1 MASNLRLWSERVVD
15 HWSGQTQ
22 EMRVREGHNTF
33 EQWLA
38 RFEIFVKVTRFILEG
53 DALILTNSVPFGQAY
68 WEPSTEA
75 GYEPNMEMCLGSHGG
90 VSSNG
95 TWLCDGPVLPVNVTQ
110 QSVLRNSVGIG
121 IGVELVLGAVRPQ
134 DVLSQASLDEVS
146 GALQLEGDIGSR
158 ALAMEANRDYRLRI
172 WLRASAAPTLWTIRT
187 DDVRGFLSNTNDGLL
202 PGVLAV
208 PEMSITVTV
217 MLSRTPPESSVWVR
231 IHILTGPEQSQF
243 SRLQL
248 LLPYGFSPVG
258 ADADPTARLI
268 VELSLEQGEGIL
280 DSVIGMTF
288 NLRIQTPPQSIPDA
302 RWFVLAKQVIVDEIT
317 GEITEPVNGWAF
329 ANGFGVEP
337 CPVTLMYGSIASATG
352 WLALS
357 FYVPRSVQGRFVL
370 ITAPLAFE
378 VRCPQAEQTGLVL
391 ECQDFRPRTE
401 TPTLLQSLQRTV
413 NVTLVG
419 GTEEGDNMLYMYL
432 LNVLTPAEEPIYDP
446 WQLRILDAGF
456 YVVDAAL
463 NVPQPGFVPDLEMGN
478 PSLSWLDPPQMGEV
492 SNVQVEVSFLRRVKG
507 VKAILV
513 SLPENYRHDIQHK
526 NQLRNVNKLF
536 PLTIDEEWRVFD
548 NLRYIKVLV
557 EVVEVSNQA
566 QIITSGT
573 YQWQFPVMVPLIE
586 PFASEWYVS
595 LCAEPTCS
603 AVGDPGILASFPVLN
618 NEPQLPAKTFQ
629 VKKTT
634 KISEGL
640 RQTELRE
647 VFALANVSM
656 EAAGCPY
663 IVRYFSSWLEDG
675 RLHVQTELCHCSLRD
690 RLNERMA
697 WATPSFSE
705 NELLEVLRHV
715 ASGLQVLHSLGFV
728 HLDIKP
734 DNILVSRNEQ
744 GCYKIADLGLA
755 AAAIGTGCDEIT
767 EGDCRYLAKEVL
779 RGDLRDLTKA
789 DIFSLGLVLYE
800 LATNPQQLP
809 SNGPEWQMLR
819 ERLEVQHLRQLSHPV
834 QLLLQEMVKPQKEA
848 RPSCEALIQRVGSAT
863 PEMKALE
870 EENRRCRAEALRQ
883 KQLADEYWQEMLQM
897 KKQEL
902 LTGTPPRYQEKEVP
916 KIQLRR
922 SRTSHC

>member
-1 MASNLRLWSERVVD
+1 MCLQSSSKGFVDQIHPFIDPLRTCHEEGCPSALRLPRLLLRLLWKHSFQDLLLRGAFD
-15 HWSGQTQ
+15 AGPLAPPRGAASPT
-22 EMRVREGHNTF
+22 RREHPVF
-33 EQWLA
+33 LAELKLA

-53 DALILTNSVPFGQAY
+53 DALILT
-68 WEPSTEA
+68 T
-75 GYEPNMEMCLGSHGG
+75 LGS
-90 VSSNG
+90 
-95 TWLCDGPVLPVNVTQ
+95 
-110 QSVLRNSVGIG
+110 
-121 IGVELVLGAVRPQ
+121 RPQ

-146 GALQLEGDIGSR
+146 GALQLEGEGEKKDQGKPRDIGSR

-208 PEMSITVTV
+208 PDTWMTREMSITVTV

-357 FYVPRSVQGRFVL
+357 FYVPRSVQG
-370 ITAPLAFE
+370 LAFPCDFLSE
-378 VRCPQAEQTGLVL
+378 FRCPQAEQTGLVL

-492 SNVQVEVSFLRRVKG
+492 SNVQVEVSFLRRVTLVTKG

-573 YQWQFPVMVPLIE
+573 YQWQFPVMAGDPRL
-586 PFASEWYVS
+586 
-595 LCAEPTCS
+595 AEENSSRAGS

-629 VKKTT
+629 VVAQTGQART
-634 KISEGL
+634 HRAPVWALMAVVGL
-640 RQTELRE
+640 FL
-647 VFALANVSM
+647 
-656 EAAGCPY
+656 
-663 IVRYFSSWLEDG
+663 
-675 RLHVQTELCHCSLRD
+675 
-690 RLNERMA
+690 MA
-697 WATPSFSE
+697 HW
-705 NELLEVLRHV
+705 
-715 ASGLQVLHSLGFV
+715 
-728 HLDIKP
+728 
-734 DNILVSRNEQ
+734 
-744 GCYKIADLGLA
+744 
-755 AAAIGTGCDEIT
+755 
-767 EGDCRYLAKEVL
+767 
-779 RGDLRDLTKA
+779 
-789 DIFSLGLVLYE
+789 
-800 LATNPQQLP
+800 
-809 SNGPEWQMLR
+809 
-819 ERLEVQHLRQLSHPV
+819 
-834 QLLLQEMVKPQKEA
+834 
-848 RPSCEALIQRVGSAT
+848 
-863 PEMKALE
+863 
-870 EENRRCRAEALRQ
+870 
-883 KQLADEYWQEMLQM
+883 
-897 KKQEL
+897 
-902 LTGTPPRYQEKEVP
+902 
-916 KIQLRR
+916 
-922 SRTSHC
+922 

>member
-789 DIFSLGLVLYE
+789 DIFSLGLAYL
-800 LATNPQQLP
+800 
-809 SNGPEWQMLR
+809 
-819 ERLEVQHLRQLSHPV
+819 HHP
-834 QLLLQEMVKPQKEA
+834 
-848 RPSCEALIQRVGSAT
+848 R
-863 PEMKALE
+863 
-870 EENRRCRAEALRQ
+870 
-883 KQLADEYWQEMLQM
+883 
-897 KKQEL
+897 
-902 LTGTPPRYQEKEVP
+902 
-916 KIQLRR
+916 
-922 SRTSHC
+922 